1 MLQSSRN
8 IHEGNMNKKIFV
20 ANLPYP
26 ATEPELNALFS
37 KAGSVMPV
45 KIDQDSRP
53 AERGIAFVEISTQWE
68 G

>member
-8 IHEGNMNKKIFV
+8 IHEGNMNKKIYV
-20 ANLPYP
+20 ANLLYP

-37 KAGSVMPV
+37 KAGSVMSV

-53 AERGIAFVEISTQWE
+53 AERALRSWIFPSEIT
-68 G
+68 